1 MFNEKDVVRLNKL
14 FHNGTIRNKSSLS
27 FALSSIKN
35 KGSLEQ
41 LAYLIRAITVD
52 HVFEDGNK
60 RTAAVL
66 ITAYFTEFEIGF
78 DKEKI
83 TKAILDIASKN
94 ITDIN
99 QIKRMIKNVIR

>member
-1 MFNEKDVVRLNKL
+1 MFNEKDVIRLNKL
-14 FHNGTIRNKSSLS
+14 FDDGIIRNKGRLS

-41 LAYLIRAITVD
+41 LSYLVRAIITD

-78 DKEKI
+78 DRDKVIKLVLEV
-83 TKAILDIASKN
+83 ASKN
-94 ITDIN
+94 ITN
-99 QIKRMIKNVIR
+99 TTKIKRMIKNVIR

>member
-1 MFNEKDVVRLNKL
+1 MFIEKDVINLNKL
-14 FHNGTIRNKSSLS
+14 FSNGIIRNKGSLS

-41 LAYLIRAITVD
+41 LSYLVRAVITD

-66 ITAYFTEFEIGF
+66 IIAYFTEFEIGF

-83 TKAILDIASKN
+83 TKAVLDIASKN
-94 ITDIN
+94 ITNIAK
-99 QIKRMIKNVIR
+99 IRRIIKNVIR

>member
-1 MFNEKDVVRLNKL
+1 MFDEKDIILLNKL
-14 FHNGTIRNKSSLS
+14 FSNGVVSNKGSLS

-35 KGSLEQ
+35 KGSPNQ
-41 LAYLIRAITVD
+41 FPYLIRAITTD

-78 DKEKI
+78 DKEKV
-83 TKAILDIASKN
+83 TKMILEVASKN
-94 ITDIN
+94 IIN
-99 QIKRMIKNVIR
+99 LSKIRRMIQSVIR

>member
-1 MFNEKDVVRLNKL
+1 MFNEKDVIRLNKL
-14 FHNGTIRNKSSLS
+14 FHEGIIRNKSSLS

-41 LAYLIRAITVD
+41 LSYLVRAIIVD

-78 DKEKI
+78 DKEKV
-83 TKAILDIASKN
+83 TKLVLNIASKN

-99 QIKRMIKNVIR
+99 KIKRMIKNVIR